1 MSEVKILNK
10 EAFIQQYVLARA
22 NTINDGRIPD
32 INLIISMG
40 KEAYDDIRTL
50 CGKDVNDTSNNRN

>member
-22 NTINDGRIPD
+22 NTINTGRPLAID
-32 INLIISMG
+32 LMISKG
-40 KEAYDDIRTL
+40 AVAYEEIRKL
-50 CGKDVNDTSNNRN
+50 CATNNVNKT